1 MTREKV
7 KVGLL
12 GVGLDTYWKQ
22 FDGLLA
28 RLLSYQDSISSQIGA
43 MDAEVINVGMVDTPE
58 KARQSAMFLKQADVE
73 VVFLFISTYAL
84 SSTILPVAQ
93 VVGKPI
99 VMLNVQPTSAIDYA
113 FVKKNP
119 IAPRKLFA
127 ALFVILLT
135 VVVPVVYIFCK
146 EQLVALI
153 AEYRNSKQ

>member
-12 GVGLDTYWKQ
+12 GVGPDTYWKQ
-22 FDGLLA
+22 FDGLLV
-28 RLLSYQDSISSQIGA
+28 RLLSYQDSISSKIGA

-99 VMLNVQPTSAIDYA
+99 AEC
-113 FVKKNP
+113 
-119 IAPRKLFA
+119 A
-127 ALFVILLT
+127 ADFG
-135 VVVPVVYIFCK
+135 Y
-146 EQLVALI
+146 
-153 AEYRNSKQ
+153 

>member
-22 FDGLLA
+22 FDGLLT

-93 VVGKPI
+93 VIGKPI

-113 FVKKNP
+113 FV
-119 IAPRKLFA
+119 
-127 ALFVILLT
+127 
-135 VVVPVVYIFCK
+135 
-146 EQLVALI
+146 
-153 AEYRNSKQ
+153 NSMSDRGR

>member
-73 VVFLFISTYAL
+73 VRIFVYFYLCSVFHNIAGSTGSWQTYCDAEC
-84 SSTILPVAQ
+84 
-93 VVGKPI
+93 
-99 VMLNVQPTSAIDYA
+99 
-113 FVKKNP
+113 
-119 IAPRKLFA
+119 A
-127 ALFVILLT
+127 ADFG
-135 VVVPVVYIFCK
+135 Y
-146 EQLVALI
+146 
-153 AEYRNSKQ
+153 